1 MDATEKNAKWALEE
15 YKWDSDKAV
24 GMKIRGVRTEME
36 QEDEEDEEDD
46 DEEEEDDDAKVND
59 LRNSP
64 RLRSMVRASEDIEED
79 KRKYF
84 ERREKNVFTTD
95 SANDNG
101 ARATAMAT
109 TSNDKREVA
118 ANSNTAVPADFIPA
132 KLRSEEARETKYRI
146 VRHQQKNIL
155 SSNAMATLPL

>member
-1 MDATEKNAKWALEE
+1 MGLRQSH
-15 YKWDSDKAV
+15 WD
-24 GMKIRGVRTEME
+24 
-36 QEDEEDEEDD
+36 EDTRSTHGDGTRRDD
-46 DEEEEDDDAKVND
+46 DDDDDDDAKVND

-84 ERREKNVFTTD
+84 ERREKHVFTTD

-132 KLRSEEARETKYRI
+132 KLRSEQPERQSIESFATKCIAKWTGAIPSANLCTRFAS
-146 VRHQQKNIL
+146 KC
-155 SSNAMATLPL
+155 A